1 MSHGLRQSVLTL
13 FAVLAEIGL
22 YHSYRGH
29 DARFHWFTHF
39 FVGATVV
46 LLIGALYTWR
56 TGRPVRLPLLWILG
70 AHAFAMFPDFLFQAG
85 VAHHRWM
92 DLFLG
97 HISTHFVP
105 GRNLTW
111 FLITATALG
120 VYLFS
125 LDRIPDRPTPGPLHY
140 TSTGLGP
147 PVVLVHGLGAS
158 SRYWESVTEALAD
171 THRVIA
177 VDLLGFG
184 RSPKPGGVSYDV
196 DCHTDALTPHIP
208 AGSTLV
214 AHSTGAVI
222 ALHLAVRRPDLVARL
237 VLVAPPT
244 HPDSDTARDRISE
257 LGTFARLTAQEHPA
271 ANVLC
276 ETMCML
282 RPLAAAGAPV
292 ILRDV
297 PARVAIDGALHTWP
311 SYSRTLQRV
320 VIDHR
325 VDHDLAMITV
335 PTRILVGAD
344 DTIATPTAIADALHR
359 TERDDIT
366 LTTIDAEDHHLAL
379 HRPELVADAV
389 TDLGTPARTS

>member
-56 TGRPVRLPLLWILG
+56 TGRPVRLPLVWILG

-85 VAHHRWM
+85 VAHYRWM

-111 FLITATALG
+111 FLVTAFALG

-125 LDRIPDRPTPGPLHY
+125 LDRIPDRSTPGPLHY

-147 PVVLVHGLGAS
+147 SVVLVHGLGAS
-158 SRYWESVTEALAD
+158 SRYWGPVIEALAD
-171 THRVIA
+171 THRVIT

-208 AGSTLV
+208 AGSTLCLLYT
-214 AHSTGAVI
+214 SPSP
-222 ALHLAVRRPDLVARL
+222 R
-237 VLVAPPT
+237 
-244 HPDSDTARDRISE
+244 DS
-257 LGTFARLTAQEHPA
+257 
-271 ANVLC
+271 
-276 ETMCML
+276 
-282 RPLAAAGAPV
+282 
-292 ILRDV
+292 
-297 PARVAIDGALHTWP
+297 
-311 SYSRTLQRV
+311 
-320 VIDHR
+320 
-325 VDHDLAMITV
+325 
-335 PTRILVGAD
+335 
-344 DTIATPTAIADALHR
+344 
-359 TERDDIT
+359 
-366 LTTIDAEDHHLAL
+366 
-379 HRPELVADAV
+379 
-389 TDLGTPARTS
+389 